1 MFVSTKEKRRK
12 ENTALN
18 KLLVHLLMQ
27 LTAGCTGMIHVKC
40 WVSQV
45 GYNNQVE
52 YKHDPFFWPEMFHP
66 SSCVNSYAGLI
77 VITRSD
83 DLYHD
88 VCVCVC
94 VCAKLQV
101 RASWALEVVYFCPPE
116 GLWTQEFG
124 GWGWEGQMY
133 AMTVVAV
140 YVYMHVFTQVCT
152 LWVCNQFGVSCQS
165 LSNKYWQH
173 EFKVDVQLFKV

>member
-1 MFVSTKEKRRK
+1 
-12 ENTALN
+12 
-18 KLLVHLLMQ
+18 
-27 LTAGCTGMIHVKC
+27 MIHVKC

-52 YKHDPFFWPEMFHP
+52 YKRDPFFWPEMFHP

-94 VCAKLQV
+94 VCVCVQNYKYVHLVLEHLKWCISAHLKALDTGIWGVGVRGSDVCHDSCCGVCVHACVHTGVYTGGLQSV
-101 RASWALEVVYFCPPE
+101 W
-116 GLWTQEFG
+116 
-124 GWGWEGQMY
+124 
-133 AMTVVAV
+133 
-140 YVYMHVFTQVCT
+140 
-152 LWVCNQFGVSCQS
+152 CQ
-165 LSNKYWQH
+165 LSVINKQI
-173 EFKVDVQLFKV
+173 LTTRI

>member
-1 MFVSTKEKRRK
+1 
-12 ENTALN
+12 
-18 KLLVHLLMQ
+18 
-27 LTAGCTGMIHVKC
+27 MIHVKC

-94 VCAKLQV
+94 VCVQNYKYVHLEHLKWCISAHLKAFGHRNLGGGGERV
-101 RASWALEVVYFCPPE
+101 RCMPWQLLRCMCTCMCSHRCVHCGSAISLVSVVSHYQTNTDNMN
-116 GLWTQEFG
+116 LRW
-124 GWGWEGQMY
+124 M
-133 AMTVVAV
+133 
-140 YVYMHVFTQVCT
+140 
-152 LWVCNQFGVSCQS
+152 
-165 LSNKYWQH
+165 SNCSKFNYH
-173 EFKVDVQLFKV
+173 